1 MLNFPGNCKSGTPKN
16 NFPGDCNFVIEGRPQ
31 QNEQKMQICPPPLP
45 NVQILGPK
53 MYDPGLPLKRGP
65 GLRGIS
71 LKSCVAKVQP
81 AGHTKAAPVQT
92 EAQSHTEGPR
102 APTKATRGRQM
113 VQHQAPYQCHR
124 ALGRPSANKQSQ
136 FSGEL
141 LGYKIRLSTPGQ
153 LMRKS
158 HMETAADGKS
168 RWRGAHHQSREK

>member
-1 MLNFPGNCKSGTPKN
+1 MLLKDVRS
-16 NFPGDCNFVIEGRPQ
+16 
-31 QNEQKMQICPPPLP
+31 KMNRKCRFAPPLP

-53 MYDPGLPLKRGP
+53 LYDPGLPLKRGP

-158 HMETAADGKS
+158 HMYKKVKKTYYMSAGFAGRHVVNFEDLSIDVFLEVQNKRYS
-168 RWRGAHHQSREK
+168 

>member
-16 NFPGDCNFVIEGRPQ
+16 NFPGDCMLLKDVRS
-31 QNEQKMQICPPPLP
+31 KMNRKCRFAPPLP

-53 MYDPGLPLKRGP
+53 LYDPGLPLKRGP

-71 LKSCVAKVQP
+71 LKSCVAKVRP

-158 HMETAADGKS
+158 HICIHSGKS
-168 RWRGAHHQSREK
+168 SGTQTKW

>member
-1 MLNFPGNCKSGTPKN
+1 MSGIVY
-16 NFPGDCNFVIEGRPQ
+16 DSH
-31 QNEQKMQICPPPLP
+31 PLGT
-45 NVQILGPK
+45 L
-53 MYDPGLPLKRGP
+53 LPYLRAPAQPRAWRRRAGRGP
-65 GLRGIS
+65 RRCTHRSALRRPS
-71 LKSCVAKVQP
+71 KPPVPNPEAPRARKSAALGHAAPSYVPQMAKVQP

-158 HMETAADGKS
+158 HICIHSGKS
-168 RWRGAHHQSREK
+168 SGTQTKW